1 VLVRV
6 GHAFVP
12 ASFVIHAARHR
23 IINLAV
29 LDMFV
34 ATGEWPADD
43 IEQHLCDVT
52 PDPTLERARELFQ
65 LQ

>member
-1 VLVRV
+1 MLVRV

-12 ASFVIHAARHR
+12 ASFVIHAARLR
-23 IINLAV
+23 IINRAV
-29 LDMFV
+29 LDMF
-34 ATGEWPADD
+34 ALTGEWPAAD
-43 IEQHLCDVT
+43 IEQRLCDVA